1 MIGYFEDEAVKSYTE
16 YLGLGENGTV
26 MNIRAP
32 RIAIEYYN
40 LKKDA
45 RLSDLII
52 SVRADEMHHAEV
64 NHDYANDVQSKSSKK
79 EMNDDLK
86 KEVA

>member
-16 YLGLGENGTV
+16 YLDLV
-26 MNIRAP
+26 KYKVLNIRAP
-32 RIAIEYYN
+32 KIAIEYYN

-64 NHDYANDVQSKSSKK
+64 NHNYADSLKNKATKENINKSFDKDV
-79 EMNDDLK
+79 
-86 KEVA
+86 A